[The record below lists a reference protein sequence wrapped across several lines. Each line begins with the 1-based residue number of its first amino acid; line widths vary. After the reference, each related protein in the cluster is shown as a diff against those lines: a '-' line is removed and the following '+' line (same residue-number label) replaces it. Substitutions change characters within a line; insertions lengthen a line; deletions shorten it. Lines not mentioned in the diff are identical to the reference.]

1 MGIDCPNP
9 ILLARAICPHGNQSS
24 ATTIHRSCQ
33 GARRA
38 ALKTNNKDFEVALEW
53 ALQHSEDKDFEDP
66 LPGYGDDDDAA
77 AG

>member
-1 MGIDCPNP
+1 MVLNWCTPRHGY
-9 ILLARAICPHGNQSS
+9 LLY
-24 ATTIHRSCQ
+24 Q

-38 ALKTNNKDFEVALEW
+38 ALKTNNKSFEAALEW

-66 LPGYGDDDDAA
+66 LPGYDDIDMDVGEDGKV

>member
-1 MGIDCPNP
+1 MTP
-9 ILLARAICPHGNQSS
+9 SY
-24 ATTIHRSCQ
+24 Q

-38 ALKTNNKDFEVALEW
+38 ALKTNNKSFDAALEW

-66 LPGYGDDDDAA
+66 LPGYGDDEG